1 MMKKYRFLLLSVLCF
16 MALDICSQTPEKGV
30 SKELAAQRKANIS
43 NVNYDLT
50 FNIPAGQREKV
61 SGLAVV
67 SFNLKSKADVVLDF
81 QGKIDGEVYVE
92 KKKRKVFCSA
102 ECRVRWWNAHPYMVN
117 QKAVY
122 HFVCAYC
129 GKEFTAYGNNKRKY
143 CCHACYIKDR
153 FGED

>member
-92 KKKRKVFCSA
+92 KKKRKVSTKNNHIIVPAKFLKPGP
-102 ECRVRWWNAHPYMVN
+102 V
-117 QKAVY
+117 KLT
-122 HFVCAYC
+122 FL
-129 GKEFTAYGNNKRKY
+129 FTSQNDALERHSDYLLTRLWQATSRK
-143 CCHACYIKDR
+143 
-153 FGED
+153 

>member
-1 MMKKYRFLLLSVLCF
+1 MTKKQKAMIVELRKIGKSYTQIANQLNVCRCSVGRYCREQNLF
-16 MALDICSQTPEKGV
+16 FDQNK
-30 SKELAAQRKANIS
+30 
-43 NVNYDLT
+43 NVC
-50 FNIPAGQREKV
+50 RECGATLV
-61 SGLAVV
+61 QA
-67 SFNLKSKADVVLDF
+67 
-81 QGKIDGEVYVE
+81 E

-122 HFVCAYC
+122 HFVCAHC